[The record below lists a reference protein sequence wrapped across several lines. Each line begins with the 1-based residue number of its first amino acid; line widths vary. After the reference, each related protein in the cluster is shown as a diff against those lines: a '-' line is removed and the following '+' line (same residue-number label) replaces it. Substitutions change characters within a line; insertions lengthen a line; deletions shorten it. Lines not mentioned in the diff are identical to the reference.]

1 MKVNIKGLV
10 FTGFAAAI
18 LSANAMAA
26 GENVVTSKSFT
37 EHTYQHKSTGASI
50 GNDSGTWTP
59 LDVTVP
65 EENASSSTAPTTAA
79 VRAALNAVDSARTYN
94 SGTNINI
101 DAQNNINAVA
111 SDIANGAT
119 TLVTGGT
126 VYTALLDEQDKNT
139 TDKYEVNKNG
149 VWTDIGDAV
158 SGDTNVTVT
167 PDSTTGALTIGVT
180 TSAITES
187 ATGLAVAGDVYDAI
201 AQSTQETTYLGG
213 SNISIDTTNHI
224 SADTGAIT
232 STATTL
238 VDGATVYAALA
249 NEQDKNTTDK
259 YEVNKNGVWTDIGD
273 AVSGDTNYIGVTAN
287 DSTGAL
293 TVSALTTAVADSATG
308 LATAQGV
315 YDYVQGITNGNNIPA
330 QDPSKCTATIP
341 CALVAINNNG
351 NMEQHWYTM
360 ATDSHAG
367 GVLADAQ

>member
-158 SGDTNVTVT
+158 SGDTN
-167 PDSTTGALTIGVT
+167 
-180 TSAITES
+180 
-187 ATGLAVAGDVYDAI
+187 
-201 AQSTQETTYLGG
+201 
-213 SNISIDTTNHI
+213 
-224 SADTGAIT
+224 
-232 STATTL
+232 
-238 VDGATVYAALA
+238 
-249 NEQDKNTTDK
+249 
-259 YEVNKNGVWTDIGD
+259 
-273 AVSGDTNYIGVTAN
+273 YIGVTAN

-330 QDPSKCTATIP
+330 QDPRKCTATIQ